1 MTTVADLCVLM
12 QGLCDPVGACY
23 AVHGV
28 RSAEESAALARDED
42 ELLQRTEQRDCATFR
57 SFKRRAEFCAGRLAA
72 KHALAQAPLR
82 VSASEFELTRDAL
95 GAPRLSALV
104 HRHTGATV
112 GDRELEASAQSLA
125 ARTHVSISHSN
136 GFAVAVAAPW
146 RVGVDLE
153 LIDTRPNALVRYFF
167 CPAEQ
172 RLLGQF
178 HGNALQVAINRLWTR
193 KESACKLLGRGARI
207 ALRDIDTS
215 QSETQVGAHVMRWR
229 TAVFGGFAASIAF
242 PPDAFRAVS
251 KDVVLQP
258 RKWNS

>member
-12 QGLCDPVGACY
+12 QSLCDPVGACY
-23 AVHGV
+23 AVQRV
-28 RSAEESAALARDED
+28 RSAQESAALARDEG
-42 ELLQRTEQRDCATFR
+42 ELLQQTEQRDCAALR

-95 GAPRLSALV
+95 GAPRLSALGH
-104 HRHTGATV
+104 HRTGASAR
-112 GDRELEASAQSLA
+112 DHEFEASAQSLA

-146 RVGVDLE
+146 RIGVDLE
-153 LIDTRPNALVRYFF
+153 LIETRPNALVRYFF

-172 RLLGQF
+172 RVLSQF
-178 HGNALQVAINRLWTR
+178 HGNALQVALNRFWTR
-193 KESACKLLGRGARI
+193 KESACKLVGRGARI
-207 ALRDIDTS
+207 ALSDIDAS
-215 QSETQVGAHVMRWR
+215 QDETQVGAHVMRWR
-229 TAVFGGFAASIAF
+229 TAVFAGFAASIAF
-242 PPDAFRAVS
+242 TPNAFRAVA

-258 RKWNS
+258 WKWNS